1 MAKPS
6 DSRKI
11 TFRMTRK
18 HEHIM
23 ELMKRVYKKT
33 TAELLNEAIRNFMQE
48 CINECKYAFD
58 YDTAF
63 AKKTDPVLNEFYTS
77 KRVLISFRMTKEN
90 EELLYNHFKYF
101 NENGE
106 VSTLCREDV
115 TRVVAH
121 IVYNFLDKQDFS
133 KLCETVGVSEDMV
146 WSWIQKEYK
155 ALY

>member
-23 ELMKRVYKKT
+23 ELMKRIYKKT
-33 TAELLNEAIRNFMQE
+33 TAELFNEAVRSFMQE
-48 CINECKYAFD
+48 CINECKYASD
-58 YDTAF
+58 YDTVF
-63 AKKTDPVLNEFYTS
+63 AKKTEPILNEFYTS

-101 NENGE
+101 NKDGE
-106 VSTLCREDV
+106 VSTLKREDI

-121 IVYNFLDKQDFS
+121 IVYNFLDKQNFS
-133 KLCETVGVSEDMV
+133 GLCEAVGVPEDMV